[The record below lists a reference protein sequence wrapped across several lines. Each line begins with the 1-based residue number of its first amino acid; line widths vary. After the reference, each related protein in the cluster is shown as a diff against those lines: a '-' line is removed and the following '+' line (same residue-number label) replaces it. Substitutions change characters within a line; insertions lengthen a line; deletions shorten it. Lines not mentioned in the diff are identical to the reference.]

1 MDEPPSQAVGMVLVR
16 ALRLVQNRPVIVF
29 GDLEYVKRWYQYY
42 LTNRGVVIDTTD
54 ECETE
59 EDSEPGESVG

>member
-1 MDEPPSQAVGMVLVR
+1 MDQPPSQAVGMVIAKVL
-16 ALRLVQNRPVIVF
+16 ASMQNRPVIVF
-29 GDLEYVKRWYQYY
+29 GDLEYVKRWYVYY

-59 EDSEPGESVG
+59 YDSEPSNDES